1 MGGARQP
8 AAPAG
13 SSECGRRVDM
23 EEGLADELD
32 EEEQLVR
39 RQRKEKK
46 ELQGEGGSWLRIR
59 LVPDFAR
66 VAGGR
71 LPFASPAPESLNPL
85 IPRGTPF
92 SAPRPPAPRPSS
104 AGV

>member
-46 ELQGEGGSWLRIR
+46 ELQGEGGRGFESALSQTSPEWPVGDSLS
-59 LVPDFAR
+59 P
-66 VAGGR
+66 R
-71 LPFASPAPESLNPL
+71 LPRSL
-85 IPRGTPF
+85 
-92 SAPRPPAPRPSS
+92 
-104 AGV
+104 